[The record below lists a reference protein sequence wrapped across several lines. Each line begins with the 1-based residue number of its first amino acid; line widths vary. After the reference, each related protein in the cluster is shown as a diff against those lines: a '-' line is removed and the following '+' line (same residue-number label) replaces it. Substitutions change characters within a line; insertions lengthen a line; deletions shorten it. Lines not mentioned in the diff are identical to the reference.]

1 MHTLSLFLSL
11 SLSLSRSL
19 FLSLAL
25 SLSRT
30 LCLLRTRAHAQ
41 VLLLEGANVHAV
53 DNKQMKP
60 VNLANSKVFVNGQ
73 IRTHT
78 HIHTHKRAR
87 LFPLLLSHTFPSLS
101 FLNFDCALLS
111 HMNVSTHSPI
121 HMNASSSFLPLCV
134 SWLHASQFSKQSISA
149 GCLIGNNVLQESNA
163 VTQNML
169 HQATVKKV
177 RKLLGVVRGFEE
189 R

>member
-1 MHTLSLFLSL
+1 VKRELTGCVHVLLQCVGVWVFVRSCVRASAIFDSSYSLPTYMHNKHTQTCTLSL
-11 SLSLSRSL
+11 SLSLSLSLARSL

-25 SLSRT
+25 SLSCT
-30 LCLLRTRAHAQ
+30 FSLLRTRAHAQ

-73 IRTHT
+73 TRTHA

-111 HMNVSTHSPI
+111 HMNVQHIVLST
-121 HMNASSSFLPLCV
+121 
-134 SWLHASQFSKQSISA
+134 
-149 GCLIGNNVLQESNA
+149 
-163 VTQNML
+163 
-169 HQATVKKV
+169 
-177 RKLLGVVRGFEE
+177 
-189 R
+189 